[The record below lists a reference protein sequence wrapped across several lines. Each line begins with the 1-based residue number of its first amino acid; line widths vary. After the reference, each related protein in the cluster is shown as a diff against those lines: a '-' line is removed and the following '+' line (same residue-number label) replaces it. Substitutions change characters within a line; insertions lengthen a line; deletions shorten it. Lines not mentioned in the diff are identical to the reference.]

1 MRLCRFELW
10 NVSHTNGGW
19 IPTVTSLAAAQPVG
33 TAAARSE
40 ALARW
45 RDIARYIA
53 TEIENQREGLRVGY
67 TAPRGNVRIV
77 LTQLDSLLAT
87 PLEESPL
94 YDPARRDSTPA
105 FRSALARAIE
115 REVVPAMRRYRDFL
129 ADEYLPRARA
139 TLGVSSNPHGEEWYR
154 ASIRA
159 TTGLELSADSIHRL
173 GPAPPAAPEDAQRRT
188 PARRLRSFCGPQLVP
203 RIRS

>member
-1 MRLCRFELW
+1 
-10 NVSHTNGGW
+10 
-19 IPTVTSLAAAQPVG
+19 
-33 TAAARSE
+33 
-40 ALARW
+40 
-45 RDIARYIA
+45 
-53 TEIENQREGLRVGY
+53 
-67 TAPRGNVRIV
+67 NVRIV
-77 LTQLDSLLAT
+77 LTQLDTLLAT

-139 TLGVSSNPHGEEWYR
+139 TLGVSSNPYGEERYR

-173 GPAPPAAPEDAQRRT
+173 GLATVAALEDAMRRIAERSLGTSDVATLLQRLRLDPGST
-188 PARRLRSFCGPQLVP
+188 FGARAEGIACGTGSPAR
-203 RIRS
+203 